1 MPRRPILLALAAAFV
16 TTAIVLAV
24 VTLSR
29 PADSGGIARDAPAPP
44 VVGETL
50 DGAAFDLAA
59 LRGSP
64 VIVNFWGPSCVPCR
78 DEFPLF
84 RAKLAQYA
92 DDGLVIV
99 GVLMHDPP
107 EPARTFVEEFE
118 ATWPTVLDP
127 NGVIREAYRTL
138 ARPTSFF
145 IDRDG
150 VLRSIQIGEVREA
163 DFDRQYAQIAS

>member
-16 TTAIVLAV
+16 TTAVVLSV
-24 VTLSR
+24 VALSR
-29 PADSGGIARDAPAPP
+29 PADDGGIARDAPAPP

-50 DGAAFDLAA
+50 DGSQFDLAA

-84 RAKLAQYA
+84 KAKLAQHA

-107 EPARTFVEEFE
+107 EPARTFVEEFD

-127 NGVIREAYRTL
+127 DGAIRSAYRTL